1 MKNKMP
7 SKEIGEVVINREV
20 LFGFD
25 NSLYPA
31 IISPHVGQKLF
42 ADKTDDLPE
51 ILFITSYPPRECG
64 IATYSQ
70 DLIKAINNKF
80 SNSLS
85 IKVCALESG
94 DVDFKYSD
102 DVKYTLKTSLADSY
116 GKLALKINKD
126 NRTGIVLIQHE
137 FGFFKKQ
144 EEAFLQFLSIL
155 TKPVVVV
162 FHTVL
167 PHPDELL
174 KANINSIAA
183 RCESIIVMTHNSAEL
198 LINDYGLSSEKI
210 SVIAHGT
217 HLVPHISKEVLKKKY
232 GVEGRKILTTFGLLS
247 SGKSIETTL
256 KALPAIVNKNPE
268 VLFLI
273 IGKTHP
279 EVLKE
284 EGEKYRNSLESII
297 LSNNL
302 TQHVKFINSYL
313 PLHDLL
319 EYLQLTDIYL
329 FTTDDPNQAVSGTF
343 AYAMSCGCPIIS
355 TPIPHA
361 KEVLTEDTGIIF
373 DFHNSKQLAD
383 DVLKLLNDPAM
394 RKHMRTNTLQKIVSS
409 AWENS
414 AVDHA
419 KLFEKIAADKIKIQY
434 NLPEINLN
442 HIKQMTTDTGIIQ
455 FSKINQPDL
464 CTGYTLD
471 DNARALI
478 AMCMHFILTRDNKN
492 IWYINRYLSF
502 IKLCLQPDGRFFN
515 YVDIENK
522 FTGQNKS
529 ENLDDANGRALWALG
544 YLISEKMFL
553 PAKITSEAIQIIQR
567 AIPNAEMMHSTRAM
581 AFAIKGFYFY
591 NMAIKSPENL
601 NHVKTLANRLVQM
614 YKHESN
620 EKWQWFEGYLTYA
633 NSILPEAM
641 LYAWL
646 LTGETIYKEIALS
659 SFNFLLS
666 KIFND
671 NGIEVISNKNWLQ
684 KGQEPARFGE
694 QPIDVAYTIVTLSKF
709 YDEFKDEEYL
719 MKMKIAFNWF
729 LGNNRLHQIIYNPC
743 TGGCYD
749 GLEES
754 NVNLNQGAESTIS
767 YLMARQT
774 VEKYENHEDVTMS
787 NRFLDFSD
795 KNSKIKQALVLST
808 IQHSSNLA
816 SYYFIS
822 EPDGIIRKKSK
833 RSITWRKKIQ
843 ANKPTYL
850 PE

>member
-1 MKNKMP
+1 MKNKIQSRP
-7 SKEIGEVVINREV
+7 NGKTAIDREG
-20 LFGFD
+20 LLGFD

-31 IISPHVGQKLF
+31 NISPQ
-42 ADKTDDLPE
+42 TDQELPIDQLAELPE
-51 ILFITSYPPRECG
+51 ILCISSYPPRECG

-80 SNSLS
+80 SKSLA

-94 DVDFKYSD
+94 DVDFQYPEI
-102 DVKYTLKTSLADSY
+102 VKYTLKTSLADRY
-116 GKLALKINKD
+116 MKLALKINND
-126 NRTGIVLIQHE
+126 DRIVIILIQHE

-144 EEAFLQFLSIL
+144 EQAFIQLL
-155 TKPVVVV
+155 TLLKKPVIIV

-167 PHPDELL
+167 PKPDKQL
-174 KANINSIAA
+174 KLNIENIAE
-183 RCESIIVMTHNSAEL
+183 RCESIIVMTHNSAEI
-198 LINDYGLSSEKI
+198 LIKDYDLPAKKI

-232 GVEGRKILTTFGLLS
+232 GLKGRKVLTTFGLLS
-247 SGKSIETTL
+247 SGKNIETTL
-256 KALPAIVNKNPE
+256 KALPAIIKKNPE
-268 VLFLI
+268 VIFLI

-279 EVLKE
+279 EVIKE
-284 EGEKYRNSLESII
+284 EGEKYRKSLESII
-297 LSNNL
+297 QSYNI
-302 TQHVKFINSYL
+302 TEHVRFVNSYL
-313 PLHDLL
+313 PLPDLL

-373 DFHNSKQLAD
+373 DFHNSGQLAD
-383 DVLKLLNDPAM
+383 DVLLLLNDPLRRKNM
-394 RKHMRTNTLQKIVSS
+394 RVNTLQKIVSS

-434 NLPEINLN
+434 NLPEINLD
-442 HIKQMTTDTGIIQ
+442 HIKHLTTDTGIIQ

-478 AMCMHFILTRDNKN
+478 AISMHFILTRDNKS

-502 IKLCLQPDGRFFN
+502 IKLCLQPNGRFLN
-515 YVDIENK
+515 YLDIENN
-522 FTGQNKS
+522 FTDQNKS
-529 ENLDDANGRALWALG
+529 VNLDDANGRALWALG
-544 YLISEKMFL
+544 YVISEKRLL
-553 PAKITSEAIQIIQR
+553 PEKITSEAIDIMQKVL
-567 AIPNAEMMHSTRAM
+567 PYAEIMHSTRAM

-591 NMAIKSPENL
+591 NMEIKSSETL
-601 NHVKTLANRLVQM
+601 SHVKTLANRLVQM
-614 YKHESN
+614 YKHESS

-646 LTGETIYKEIALS
+646 LTGETIFKEIALT
-659 SFNFLLS
+659 SFNFLLT
-666 KIFND
+666 KIFNA

-684 KGQEPARFGE
+684 KGQSETRYGE
-694 QPIDVAYTIVTLSKF
+694 QPIDVAYTIMTLSKF
-709 YDEFKDEEYL
+709 YEEFEDEEYF
-719 MKMKIAFNWF
+719 MKMETAFNWF

-749 GLEES
+749 GLEE
-754 NVNLNQGAESTIS
+754 NHVNLNQGAESSIS
-767 YLMARQT
+767 YLMARLT
-774 VEKYENHEDVTMS
+774 VQKYENAENETGRNLSIDRTY
-787 NRFLDFSD
+787 
-795 KNSKIKQALVLST
+795 KNLQ
-808 IQHSSNLA
+808 
-816 SYYFIS
+816 
-822 EPDGIIRKKSK
+822 KKK
-833 RSITWRKKIQ
+833 WEYQLTGRI
-843 ANKPTYL
+843 
-850 PE
+850 

>member
-1 MKNKMP
+1 MKNKIL
-7 SKEIGEVVINREV
+7 SKQNYGAEVNREQ
-20 LFGFD
+20 LFNFD

-31 IISPHVGQKLF
+31 VIPPHVGQELF
-42 ADKTDDLPE
+42 ADKANDLPE

-94 DVDFKYSD
+94 DIDFKYSG

-116 GKLALKINKD
+116 GKLALKISKD
-126 NRTGIVLIQHE
+126 NRIGIVLIQHE

-144 EEAFLQFLSIL
+144 EEAFIRFLLML

-167 PHPDELL
+167 PNPDNLL
-174 KANINSIAA
+174 KTNIKSIAS
-183 RCESIIVMTHNSAEL
+183 RCESIIVMTHNSAEIL
-198 LINDYGLSSEKI
+198 MNDYGLPEGQI

-232 GVEGRKILTTFGLLS
+232 GVQGRKILTTFGLLS

-256 KALPAIVNKNPE
+256 NALPSIVKRNPE

-284 EGEKYRNSLESII
+284 EGEKYRNTLESII

-313 PLHDLL
+313 PLQDLL

-329 FTTDDPNQAVSGTF
+329 FTTADPNQAVSGTF

-383 DVLKLLNDPAM
+383 DVLLLLNDPPR
-394 RKHMRTNTLQKIVSS
+394 RKNMRTNTLQKIVSS

-419 KLFEKIAADKIKIQY
+419 KLFEKLAPDKIKIQY

-471 DNARALI
+471 DNARALVAI
-478 AMCMHFILTRDNKN
+478 CMHYILTHDNKS
-492 IWYINRYLSF
+492 IWYINRYLAF
-502 IKLCLQPDGRFFN
+502 IKLCLQPDGRFLN
-515 YVDIENK
+515 YVDIEDK
-522 FTGQNKS
+522 FTDQNKS
-529 ENLDDANGRALWALG
+529 VNLDDSNGRALWALG
-544 YLISEKMFL
+544 YLISEKRFL
-553 PAKITSEAIQIIQR
+553 PAKITSEAIEIFR
-567 AIPNAEMMHSTRAM
+567 KAIPDAEIIHSTRAM

-591 NMAIKSPENL
+591 NMGINSSDNL

-614 YKHESN
+614 YKHEST

-641 LYAWL
+641 LYAWQ
-646 LTGETIYKEIALS
+646 LTGQTIYKEIALS
-659 SFNFLLS
+659 SFKFLLG

-694 QPIDVAYTIVTLSKF
+694 QPIDVAYTIMTLSKF
-709 YDEFKDEEYL
+709 YDEFEDEEYL
-719 MKMKIAFNWF
+719 IKMKTAFNWF
-729 LGNNRLHQIIYNPC
+729 LGDNRLHQIIYNPC

-749 GLEES
+749 GLEETH
-754 NVNLNQGAESTIS
+754 VNLNQGAESSIS
-767 YLMARQT
+767 YLMARLT
-774 VEKYENHEDVTMS
+774 VEKYNEHD
-787 NRFLDFSD
+787 RKYSD
-795 KNSKIKQALVLST
+795 LIEV
-808 IQHSSNLA
+808 
-816 SYYFIS
+816 YS
-822 EPDGIIRKKSK
+822 EKKMKKSS
-833 RSITWRKKIQ
+833 R
-843 ANKPTYL
+843 Y
-850 PE
+850 